1 MTLLLVYI
9 LLALAFSFLC
19 SVLEAVLLS
28 VTPAYIARMKGDRP
42 LVHARLAKMKAD
54 VDRPLSA
61 ILSLNTIA
69 HTVGAAGAGAQAQVV
84 FGSDS
89 LAVASA
95 ILTLLI
101 LVFSEIIPKT
111 LGAVHWRRLAPVAS
125 YILHWM
131 VWLLYPLVVMS
142 ELVTR
147 MMKGSQHGHGRV
159 SKEEVA
165 ALARLGE
172 EQGVFDAS
180 ESRILRNLFR
190 MGAVRT
196 RDIMTPR
203 TVMFALPATKPV
215 NSVLPVGPERTDDT
229 LRTAS
234 MVFSRIPVY
243 RGSRDDVIGYV
254 LKDELFLTA
263 ARGHGKTPVGD
274 MVREMMV
281 VPDTLP
287 VHSLFERLLNERE
300 HMALVVDEY
309 GGVDGVVT
317 MEDVLE
323 TLLGLEIVDEV
334 DTTEDMREMARRRWR
349 QRRSELGSVPPPPPP
364 TEPPP
369 ATATDA
375 AEVSFAAASTGS
387 LSEESVLARSV
398 AESIEVEKPS

>member
-1 MTLLLVYI
+1 MALLVVYI
-9 LLALAFSFLC
+9 LVALTFSFLC

-28 VTPAYIARMKGDRP
+28 LTPAYIARMRDERPAVGD
-42 LVHARLAKMKAD
+42 RLAKLKSG

-84 FGSDS
+84 WGSDV
-89 LAVASA
+89 LAIASA
-95 ILTLLI
+95 VLTLLI

-111 LGAVHWRRLAPVAS
+111 LGAVYWRKLAPGAGFV
-125 YILHWM
+125 LHWLVRLM
-131 VWLLYPLVVMS
+131 IPLVLLS
-142 ELVTR
+142 ELITKA
-147 MMKGSQHGHGRV
+147 MKGKSHGHGTV

-203 TVMFALPATKPV
+203 TVMFAIPADKTVDEVVPR
-215 NSVLPVGPERTDDT
+215 SALGGPSADDT
-229 LRTAS
+229 IRTAT

-243 RGSRDDVIGYV
+243 RESQDDVAGYV
-254 LKDELFLTA
+254 LKDELFLAA
-263 ARGHGKTPVGD
+263 ARGMGDVPVGD
-274 MVREMMV
+274 LVRELMV

-287 VHSLFERLLNERE
+287 VYELFERLLNGRE
-300 HMALVVDEY
+300 HIALVVDEY
-309 GGVDGVVT
+309 GGVDGVVS

-334 DTTEDMREMARRRWR
+334 DATDDMREMARKKWRERRAK
-349 QRRSELGSVPPPPPP
+349 LGTVPPPPGSGANI
-364 TEPPP
+364 EIP
-369 ATATDA
+369 A
-375 AEVSFAAASTGS
+375 SASIPGAGGD
-387 LSEESVLARSV
+387 ES
-398 AESIEVEKPS
+398 

>member
-1 MTLLLVYI
+1 MALLIAYI
-9 LLALAFSFLC
+9 LLALGFSFLC

-28 VTPAYIARMKGDRP
+28 VTPAYVARMRDDRP
-42 LVHARLAKMKAD
+42 TAHARLAAMKGD
-54 VDRPLSA
+54 VDRPLAA

-69 HTVGAAGAGAQAQVV
+69 HTVGAAGAGAQAQDIW
-84 FGSDS
+84 GSEI
-89 LAVASA
+89 LAIASA
-95 ILTLLI
+95 VLTLLI

-111 LGAVHWRRLAPVAS
+111 LGATHWRKLAPVAS
-125 YILHWM
+125 FLLVWM
-131 VWLLYPLVVMS
+131 VRLLFPLVWLS

-147 MMKGSQHGHGRV
+147 MMKPKGGHGHGKV

-203 TVMFALPATKPV
+203 TVMFALPADKTVDEVVPRAAAGRS
-215 NSVLPVGPERTDDT
+215 NDDDDT
-229 LRTAS
+229 MRTAT

-243 RGSRDDVIGYV
+243 RDSPDDVAGYV
-254 LKDELFLTA
+254 LKDELFLAA
-263 ARGHGKTPVGD
+263 ARGMGDVPVGD
-274 MVREMMV
+274 LVRELLV

-287 VHSLFERLLNERE
+287 VHECFERLLDERE
-300 HMALVVDEY
+300 HIALVVDEY
-309 GGVDGVVT
+309 GGVDGVVS

-334 DTTEDMREMARRRWR
+334 DATDDMREMARRKWR
-349 QRRSELGSVPPPPPP
+349 ERRARLGTVPPPVHPDSRWPVAP
-364 TEPPP
+364 S
-369 ATATDA
+369 A
-375 AEVSFAAASTGS
+375 AD
-387 LSEESVLARSV
+387 EERS
-398 AESIEVEKPS
+398 S